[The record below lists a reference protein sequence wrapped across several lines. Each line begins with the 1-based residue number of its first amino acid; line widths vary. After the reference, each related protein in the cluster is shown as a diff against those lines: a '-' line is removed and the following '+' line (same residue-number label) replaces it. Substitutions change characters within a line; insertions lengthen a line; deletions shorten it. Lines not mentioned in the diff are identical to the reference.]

1 MGVVKVMEAESREV
15 VARDGA
21 GAGAGRSGKG
31 ELLSDER
38 SYGGGRGHHRD
49 VAMAVPHH
57 KCL

>member
-21 GAGAGRSGKG
+21 GVGRSGKG

-38 SYGGGRGHHRD
+38 SYGDGRGHHKV

-57 KCL
+57 KCI